1 MFFVNLDEVG
11 DRDAHLVGAPD
22 KFCLL
27 EIELCGVALAAL
39 VKLDGLMDWVRN
51 LSEHLLIHVEDELF
65 LLEFDLVCLVHLS

>member
-22 KFCLL
+22 QFCLL
-27 EIELCGVALAAL
+27 EIELCSVALTGL

>member
-1 MFFVNLDEVG
+1 VFFVNLDEVR

-22 KFCLL
+22 QFCLL

-51 LSEHLLIHVEDELF
+51 LREDLLLHVEDEFF
-65 LLEFDLVCLVHLS
+65 LLEFDLVCLVHFS